1 VSLEIREG
9 GGKPFRHRK
18 IVVRSKRDG
27 RGKLRVERN
36 GYAVRSS
43 GMA

>member
-1 VSLEIREG
+1 VLDVLVQRPIT
-9 GGKPFRHRK
+9 
-18 IVVRSKRDG
+18 
-27 RGKLRVERN
+27 RVERN